1 MAVTYDQLMS
11 LAVKDEPV
19 RFTDRDTLLYALSVG
34 MGRDPLDANELPY
47 VYEGSGL
54 KTVPSMATVLQR
66 IPILVSGLDMVKL
79 LHGEQWL
86 TLHDPLPAVGDFLC
100 DSRVSGVY
108 DKGPGKGAIVLM
120 EAKVRTAAQGT
131 PLFTATTVF
140 FARGD
145 GGIGGPG
152 GAAPR
157 PHAIPDR
164 APDSACVVDTRAD
177 QALLYR
183 LNIDRN
189 PLHADPAVARRAGFD
204 RPILHGLCG
213 YGTVCRGLLA
223 AVCDYDHTR
232 IVGLDMRFSAP
243 IYPGERIEIDI
254 WRDGDIASFRARVP
268 ERGVVVMDN
277 GKCTL
282 AG

>member
-1 MAVTYDQLMS
+1 MAVTYEQLMA
-11 LAVKDEPV
+11 LQVKDEPV
-19 RFTDRDTLLYALSVG
+19 TITDRDTLLYALSVG
-34 MGRDPLDANELPY
+34 MGRDPLDLNELPY
-47 VYEGSGL
+47 VYEGMGP
-54 KTVPSMATVLQR
+54 KTVPSMATAIQR
-66 IPILVSGLDMVKL
+66 IPILVSGLDMLKL

-86 TLHDPLPAVGDFLC
+86 TMHNPLPAAGEFLC
-100 DSRVSGVY
+100 DSRVSGIY

-120 EAKVRTAAQGT
+120 EAKVRTAAEGT

-152 GAAPR
+152 GSSPR
-157 PHAIPDR
+157 PHAIPER
-164 APDSACVVDTRAD
+164 APDLSTSVDTRPD

-189 PLHADPAVARRAGFD
+189 PLHADPAVAKRAGFE

-213 YGTVCRGLLA
+213 YGSVCRGLLK

-254 WRDGDIASFRARVP
+254 WRDGNVASFRARVA